1 MIFFK
6 MLILGNYANTYNFY
20 LYFVSSQI
28 LKHDIL
34 QLGTL
39 EASFINEFLSDL
51 NYKNCSNLKTYVVY
65 ERSSVHQKC
74 MISKKIVI

>member
-1 MIFFK
+1 MPIHTTFIY
-6 MLILGNYANTYNFY
+6 ILYHHK
-20 LYFVSSQI
+20 S